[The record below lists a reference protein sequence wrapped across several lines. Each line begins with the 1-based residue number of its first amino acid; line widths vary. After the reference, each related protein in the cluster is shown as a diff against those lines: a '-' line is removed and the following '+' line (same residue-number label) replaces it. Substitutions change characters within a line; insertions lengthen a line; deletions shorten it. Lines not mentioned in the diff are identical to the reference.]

1 MILKDIKTQFHQS
14 LDAIYGV
21 EEVDSFFG
29 LLLDHYFKIKPITL
43 VLEPEYEVTP
53 EGASKMNQ
61 VLRRLKDQEPIQYIL
76 GEAEFFGLPFKV
88 SPATLIPRPETE
100 ELVNWIIETSKN
112 RSEPI
117 RILDIGTGTGCI
129 PISLGHYL
137 PSAEIYTLDVSA
149 QAIEVAKENAG
160 INNVDVNFMEGDIL
174 QFENLAPEF
183 LQLKFDVIVSNPPY
197 VRELEKSEMKTNVL
211 DYEPDLAL
219 FVPNDDPL
227 RFYKV
232 ITKFA
237 GKSLK
242 NSGMLFFEIN
252 QYLGEEMRQLLIDNN
267 FTDIELRQD
276 IFGNNRMLKGIK
288 L

>member
-1 MILKDIKTQFHQS
+1 MILKDIRTRFHQS
-14 LDAIYGV
+14 LDPIYGA

-43 VLEPEYEVTP
+43 VLEPQYEI
-53 EGASKMNQ
+53 ASEDALKLNE

-76 GEAEFFGLPFKV
+76 GETEFFGLPFKV

-100 ELVNWIIETSKN
+100 ELVDWIIATNKDN
-112 RSEPI
+112 ADPLRV
-117 RILDIGTGTGCI
+117 LDIGTGTGCI
-129 PISLGHYL
+129 PISLGYHL
-137 PSAEIYTLDVSA
+137 SNAEIYTLDVSD
-149 QAIEVAKENAG
+149 QAIEVAKENAE
-160 INNVDVNFMEGDIL
+160 INGVEVNFMHGDIL
-174 QFENLAPEF
+174 KFENLAPEF
-183 LQLKFDVIVSNPPY
+183 LQLKFDIVVSNPPY
-197 VRELEKSEMKTNVL
+197 VRELEKNEMKTNVL

-219 FVPNDDPL
+219 FVPDDDPL

-237 GKSLK
+237 SKNLK
-242 NSGMLFFEIN
+242 NNGMLFFEIN
-252 QYLGEEMRQLLIDNN
+252 QYLGEEMQQLLIDNN
-267 FTDIELRQD
+267 FKDIELRQD